1 MFSPRVQIRK
11 DILWPVW
18 PLWRLEVEV
27 YWAKKKG
34 IEKVCGRYYALM
46 DAIFSIIFDPAVIR
60 SQKSIVHTI
69 RRLPM

>member
-1 MFSPRVQIRK
+1 MKVRGRSLLGQ
-11 DILWPVW
+11 
-18 PLWRLEVEV
+18 
-27 YWAKKKG
+27 KKG

-69 RRLPM
+69 RQLPM

>member
-1 MFSPRVQIRK
+1 MKVRGRSLLGQ
-11 DILWPVW
+11 
-18 PLWRLEVEV
+18 
-27 YWAKKKG
+27 KKG

-69 RRLPM
+69 RRLPVYKYNLK